1 MHFLCTFY
9 APSKSAQKVYTLFKK
24 VYALFMHF
32 LKAHKKRIK
41 SAQKMHKKCIKS
53 A

>member
-1 MHFLCTFY
+1 MHVLCTFY

-32 LKAHKKRIK
+32 LKAHKKV
-41 SAQKMHKKCIKS
+41 HKKCTKN